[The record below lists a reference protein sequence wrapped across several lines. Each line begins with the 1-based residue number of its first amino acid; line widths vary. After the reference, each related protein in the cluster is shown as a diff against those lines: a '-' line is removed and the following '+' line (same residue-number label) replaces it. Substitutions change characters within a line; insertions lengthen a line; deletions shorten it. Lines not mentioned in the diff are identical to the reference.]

1 MTITD
6 TTTTTTTTRR
16 RRNGFATAGPRVMS
30 RTPAGWVDEP
40 YTRFTLRP
48 YSPTIGA
55 EVEGLS
61 LAEPLDEVSFA
72 ELHRALLEWKV
83 LFFRDAGLDQDSH
96 HRLARMWGEL
106 ESHPFIGFTQNKQ
119 DHDVETVVRFEKGAN
134 VGGYENV
141 WHSDVSWRE
150 QPSLGSLL
158 HAIEVPDVGGDTSWA
173 DMGAAYDLL
182 DEATK
187 ERIDGL
193 VAVHDW
199 WDTFGRSMSVEQ
211 RDALRP
217 HFPPQEHPVVRTHP
231 ETGRKTIY
239 VNAAF
244 TQYIVG
250 MDPDESDELLAR
262 LYAQAYYPEVQ
273 CRFHW
278 TPGALAIWDNRATQ
292 HYAVSDYFPQ
302 RRVME
307 RVTVIGDKPF

>member
-1 MTITD
+1 MTITE
-6 TTTTTTTTRR
+6 TEPSAPVRR
-16 RRNGFATAGPRVMS
+16 RTNGFAQSGPKVAS
-30 RTPAGWVDEP
+30 RTPDGWVHEP

-61 LAEPLDEVSFA
+61 LAEPLDDETFA

-83 LFFRDAGLDQDSH
+83 LFFRDAGLTRESH
-96 HRLARMWGEL
+96 HALARRWGDL
-106 ESHPFIGFTQNKQ
+106 EIHPFVPLTNDAQ
-119 DHDVETVVRFEKGAN
+119 DPTADTVVRLAKDDKSKGR
-134 VGGYENV
+134 ENV
-141 WHSDVSWRE
+141 WHSDVTWRE
-150 QPSLGSLL
+150 NPSLGSLL
-158 HAIEVPDVGGDTSWA
+158 HAIEVPEVGGDTTWA

-182 DEATK
+182 DDATK

-199 WDTFGRSMSVEQ
+199 WDSFGRGMTPEQ

-217 HFPPQEHPVVRTHP
+217 DFPPQEHPVVRTHP

-250 MDPDESDELLAR
+250 MDADESEALLAK

-278 TPGALAIWDNRATQ
+278 TPGALAIWDNRSTQ
-292 HYAVSDYFPQ
+292 HYAVSDYAPQ

-307 RVTVIGDKPF
+307 RVTVIGDRPF